1 MGYRSD
7 VAYKIKFEDEGQ
19 WNVFLLE
26 AKSKPETR
34 LCFEDES
41 LSVVYDKQ
49 ELRFVVQDVKW
60 YEDYEDVKCHI
71 KLFDLC
77 DEYNERQEKSF
88 VDGGVTS
95 IKEPVVSYLFRRIG
109 ESEDDIEDR
118 HGGDPD
124 WDWVELIR
132 YIRVD
137 WEQ

>member
-41 LSVVYDKQ
+41 LSVVHDKQ

-77 DEYNERQEKSF
+77 DEYNERQEKN
-88 VDGGVTS
+88 VVAEIN
-95 IKEPVVSYLFRRIG
+95 IKEPVVSYLFRRVG
-109 ESEDDIEDR
+109 ESEDDVEDR

-137 WEQ
+137 WE

>member
-19 WNVFLLE
+19 WNVFLIE

-34 LCFEDES
+34 ACFEDES
-41 LSVVYDKQ
+41 LSVVHDKQ
-49 ELRFVVQDVKW
+49 ELRFLVQDVKW

-77 DEYNERQEKSF
+77 DEYNERQEKN
-88 VDGGVTS
+88 VVAEIN
-95 IKEPVVSYLFRRIG
+95 IKEPVVSYLFRRVG
-109 ESEDDIEDR
+109 ESEDDVEDR

>member
-7 VAYKIKFEDEGQ
+7 VAYKVKFEDEGQ
-19 WNVFLLE
+19 WNIFILE

-34 LCFEDES
+34 ACFEDED
-41 LSVVYDKQ
+41 LTVVHDKQ
-49 ELRFVVQDVKW
+49 EIRFESTDTKW
-60 YEDYEDVKCHI
+60 YDEYPEVRCHY
-71 KLFDLC
+71 KLLDLC

-88 VDGGVTS
+88 VDGGVTN

-109 ESEDDIEDR
+109 ENEDDSDSR

-124 WDWVELIR
+124 WDWIELVR

-137 WEQ
+137 WQA